1 MTKIIENLIETY
13 SKKESLQSIIAEL
26 NSSKVD
32 TTLLRYGDE
41 LIQIKREIKEE
52 LETGGKIVPEKIEA
66 ELKSIFTKIKK
77 QTAQEIKA
85 FDVTTINKVVKI
97 SENEI
102 ITKYRNEKKLPD
114 SWGSLTLLTSL
125 ANDEIQKLVE
135 ENEISNDS
143 TRSQLMEVVKKT
155 KGETITTKK
164 SNVVTLIKDDG
175 AVNEKDLLD
184 LEELLKDFGWIV
196 KKNIKDNASKKSK
209 AVAE

>member
-1 MTKIIENLIETY
+1 
-13 SKKESLQSIIAEL
+13 
-26 NSSKVD
+26 
-32 TTLLRYGDE
+32 
-41 LIQIKREIKEE
+41 
-52 LETGGKIVPEKIEA
+52 
-66 ELKSIFTKIKK
+66 
-77 QTAQEIKA
+77 
-85 FDVTTINKVVKI
+85 
-97 SENEI
+97 
-102 ITKYRNEKKLPD
+102 
-114 SWGSLTLLTSL
+114 L